1 MKKFFESRRAKM
13 ALLSC
18 MAVSMLICAASAAEG
33 ETPSSSMSTVQAAFQ
48 TGFQQI
54 ATDALSIIAIIVP
67 IALGVCGVIF
77 IAKKAMSWFKSMSG
91 G

>member
-1 MKKFFESRRAKM
+1 
-13 ALLSC
+13 
-18 MAVSMLICAASAAEG
+18 MLVCTAFAAEDG
-33 ETPSSSMSTVQAAFQ
+33 TAGTSASMETVKSAFQ

-54 ATDALSIIAIIVP
+54 ASDALGIIAIIVP

>member
-1 MKKFFESRRAKM
+1 
-13 ALLSC
+13 
-18 MAVSMLICAASAAEG
+18 
-33 ETPSSSMSTVQAAFQ
+33 
-48 TGFQQI
+48 
-54 ATDALSIIAIIVP
+54 VP